1 MHARRNAFR
10 LSTYPQ
16 RNQDSAMYD
25 GSDTVILFEELA
37 YQDVLPVVWRPL
49 PDEIDPDLSAS
60 YMNSNVRVLQACTAL
75 QEQGQVEKVDENS
88 PHAADFLRI
97 ELKINLLLD
106 VVGRILASNQ
116 KRPPAVAI
124 RFNALGA
131 TFQATDP
138 LPRPGAQGS
147 VEIYLRE
154 CVAEPLRLI
163 GRVANVSTAR
173 EIKVRFLPPGEA
185 TSDLLEKLAFRRHR
199 RQVAGNRNP
208 PRTRR
213 G

>member
-1 MHARRNAFR
+1 
-10 LSTYPQ
+10 
-16 RNQDSAMYD
+16 MYD

-37 YQDVLPVVWRPL
+37 YQDVLPVAWRPL
-49 PDEIDPDLSAS
+49 PDQIDPDLAAS
-60 YMNSNVRVLQACTAL
+60 YAASNVRVLQASTAL
-75 QEQGQVEKVDENS
+75 QEQGQTERPDDNS
-88 PHAADFLRI
+88 AHAQDLLRL

-116 KRPPAVAI
+116 PRPPSVAI

-131 TFQATDP
+131 TFQGAQP
-138 LPRPGAQGS
+138 LPRPGAQGC

-163 GRVANVSTAR
+163 GRVANVSSGG

-199 RQVAGNRNP
+199 RQVAGSRQAPRP
-208 PRTRR
+208 PTGRR
-213 G
+213 

>member
-1 MHARRNAFR
+1 M
-10 LSTYPQ
+10 T
-16 RNQDSAMYD
+16 YD

-37 YQDVLPVVWRPL
+37 YQDVLPVAWRPL
-49 PDEIDPDLSAS
+49 GDQIDPDLVAS
-60 YMNSNVRVLQACTAL
+60 YSASNVRVLQACTAL
-75 QEQGQVEKVDENS
+75 QEQGQVEKPDNDA
-88 PHAADFLRI
+88 PHAADFLRL

-106 VVGRILASNQ
+106 VVGRILAANMP
-116 KRPPAVAI
+116 RPPSVAI

-131 TFQATDP
+131 TFQGAAP
-138 LPRPGAQGS
+138 LPKPGAQG
-147 VEIYLRE
+147 VVDIYLRE

-163 GRVANVSTAR
+163 GRVANVSAAG

-185 TSDLLEKLAFRRHR
+185 SSDLLEKLAFRRHR
-199 RQVAGNRNP
+199 RQVAGNRQP

>member
-1 MHARRNAFR
+1 MGRQFAAEALTGLPR
-10 LSTYPQ
+10 
-16 RNQDSAMYD
+16 MYD

-37 YQDVLPVVWRPL
+37 YHDVLPVGWRPL
-49 PDEIDPDLSAS
+49 GDEIDPDLAAS
-60 YMNSNVRVLQACTAL
+60 YTASNVRVLQACTAL
-75 QEQGQVEKVDENS
+75 QEQGQLEKADDQ
-88 PHAADFLRI
+88 PHSADFLRL

-106 VVGRILASNQ
+106 VVGRILAANQ
-116 KRPPAVAI
+116 PRPPAVAI

-131 TFQATDP
+131 TFQGTP
-138 LPRPGAQGS
+138 PYPRPGAQGA

-163 GRVANVSTAR
+163 GRVANVSAGG

-185 TSDLLEKLAFRRHR
+185 ASDLLEKLAFRRHR
-199 RQVAGNRNP
+199 RQVAGSRNT
-208 PRTRR
+208 PRTPRR

>member
-1 MHARRNAFR
+1 
-10 LSTYPQ
+10 
-16 RNQDSAMYD
+16 MYD

-37 YQDVLPVVWRPL
+37 YHDILPVVWRPL
-49 PDEIDPDLSAS
+49 GDQIDPEIVAS
-60 YMNSNVRVLQACTAL
+60 YMASNVRVLQACTAL
-75 QEQGQVEKVDENS
+75 QEQGQVEKVDENN
-88 PHAADFLRI
+88 PHAADFLRL

-106 VVGRILASNQ
+106 VVGRILAANQ
-116 KRPPAVAI
+116 PRPPTSAI

-131 TFQATDP
+131 TFQGTAP
-138 LPRPGAQGS
+138 YPRPGAQGS
-147 VEIYLRE
+147 VDIYLRE

-163 GRVANVSTAR
+163 GRVANVSTTG

-185 TSDLLEKLAFRRHR
+185 ASDLLEKLAFRRHR

-208 PRTRR
+208 PRPRR

>member
-1 MHARRNAFR
+1 
-10 LSTYPQ
+10 
-16 RNQDSAMYD
+16 MYD

-37 YQDVLPVVWRPL
+37 YQDMLPVAWRPL
-49 PDEIDPDLSAS
+49 PDQIDPDLAAS
-60 YMNSNVRVLQACTAL
+60 YTASNVRVLQASTAL
-75 QEQGQVEKVDENS
+75 QEQGLTDKADENS
-88 PHAADFLRI
+88 PHSQDLLRL

-116 KRPPAVAI
+116 PRPPAVAI

-131 TFQATDP
+131 TFQGAQP
-138 LPRPGAQGS
+138 LPRPGAQGC

-163 GRVANVSTAR
+163 GRVANVTSGG

-185 TSDLLEKLAFRRHR
+185 ISDLLEKLAFRRHR
-199 RQVAGNRNP
+199 RQVAGSRHAPRP
-208 PRTRR
+208 PTGRR
-213 G
+213 

>member
-1 MHARRNAFR
+1 
-10 LSTYPQ
+10 
-16 RNQDSAMYD
+16 MYD

-37 YQDVLPVVWRPL
+37 YQDILPVAWKPL
-49 PDEIDPDLSAS
+49 GDSIDPDLAAS
-60 YMNSNVRVLQACTAL
+60 YVASNVRVLQAATAL
-75 QEQGQVEKVDENS
+75 QEHGQVEKPDENN
-88 PHAADFLRI
+88 PHSADFLRL

-106 VVGRILASNQ
+106 VVGRILAANQ
-116 KRPPAVAI
+116 PRPPAVAI

-131 TFQATDP
+131 TFQTQQP
-138 LPRPGAQGS
+138 FPKPGAQGA

-163 GRVANVSTAR
+163 GRVANVSQNG
-173 EIKVRFLPPGEA
+173 EVKVRFLPPGEA
-185 TSDLLEKLAFRRHR
+185 ASDLLEKLAFRRHR
-199 RQVAGNRNP
+199 RQVAGSRNP

>member
-1 MHARRNAFR
+1 
-10 LSTYPQ
+10 
-16 RNQDSAMYD
+16 MYD

-37 YQDVLPVVWRPL
+37 YQDVLPVAWRPL
-49 PDEIDPDLSAS
+49 SDQIDPDLAAS
-60 YMNSNVRVLQACTAL
+60 YASSNVRVLQASTAL
-75 QEQGQVEKVDENS
+75 QEQGQTDKADENS
-88 PHAADFLRI
+88 AHSQDLLRL

-116 KRPPAVAI
+116 PRPPAVPI

-131 TFQATDP
+131 TFQGAQP
-138 LPRPGAQGS
+138 LPRPGAQGC

-163 GRVANVSTAR
+163 GRVANVSQGG

-185 TSDLLEKLAFRRHR
+185 ASDLLEKLAFRRHR
-199 RQVAGNRNP
+199 RQVAGNRQP
-208 PRTRR
+208 PRPPARR
-213 G
+213 

>member
-1 MHARRNAFR
+1 
-10 LSTYPQ
+10 
-16 RNQDSAMYD
+16 MYD

-37 YQDVLPVVWRPL
+37 YQDVLPVSWRPL
-49 PDEIDPDLSAS
+49 PDQINPDLAAS
-60 YMNSNVRVLQACTAL
+60 YAVSNVRVLHASTAL
-75 QEQGQVEKVDENS
+75 QEQGPTDKGDENS
-88 PHAADFLRI
+88 PHAQDLARI

-106 VVGRILASNQ
+106 VVGRLLASNQ
-116 KRPPAVAI
+116 PRPPSVAI

-131 TFQATDP
+131 TFQGSNP
-138 LPRPGAQGS
+138 LPRPGAQGC

-163 GRVANVSTAR
+163 GRVANVSPGG

-199 RQVAGNRNP
+199 RQIAGSRQT
-208 PRTRR
+208 PRPRPR
-213 G
+213 

>member
-1 MHARRNAFR
+1 
-10 LSTYPQ
+10 
-16 RNQDSAMYD
+16 MYD

-37 YQDVLPVVWRPL
+37 YQDMLPVAWRPL
-49 PDEIDPDLSAS
+49 PDQIDPDLAAS
-60 YMNSNVRVLQACTAL
+60 YTASNVRVLQASTAL
-75 QEQGQVEKVDENS
+75 QEQGLTDKADENS
-88 PHAADFLRI
+88 PHSQDLLRL

-116 KRPPAVAI
+116 PRPPAVAI

-131 TFQATDP
+131 TFQGAQP
-138 LPRPGAQGS
+138 LPRPGAQGC

-163 GRVANVSTAR
+163 GRVANVSPGG

-185 TSDLLEKLAFRRHR
+185 IADLLEKLAFRRHR
-199 RQVAGNRNP
+199 RQVAGSRHAPRP
-208 PRTRR
+208 PTGRR
-213 G
+213 